1 MSAAGRVGAMN
12 YVFSLRA
19 ITPYLGDL
27 IPAMEATITVSLAT
41 IVLSLMLGVVFALAR
56 QSRSRAIRF
65 VGAAYVEFFRNT
77 PLLVVLYF
85 VYFMIPTIGLRLSS
99 FELALLAMS
108 LHAGAYMTEIL
119 RAGLIAVPYGQ
130 YEAGYAQGMSRS
142 QVLYH
147 VVMGQVLR
155 TIYGPLGNQFIA
167 IILASSLTS
176 AIAVND
182 VASWM
187 QTAGAAS
194 FRYFETFL
202 VAAVAYLV
210 MSQAVNLARIW
221 IGRKLFPGDA
231 SISRTG
237 RG

>member
-1 MSAAGRVGAMN
+1 MH

-19 ITPYLGDL
+19 ITPYLADL
-27 IPAMEATITVSLAT
+27 ASAMVDTITVSLAT
-41 IVLSLMLGVVFALAR
+41 IVLSLALGTVFALGR
-56 QSRSRAIRF
+56 QSRHRPIRF
-65 VGAAYVEFFRNT
+65 IATAYVEFFRNT

-99 FELALLAMS
+99 FQSALLGMS

-130 YEAGYAQGMSRS
+130 YEAGYAQGMTRW
-142 QVLYH
+142 QILRH
-147 VVMGQVLR
+147 IVMAQVLR
-155 TIYGPLGNQFIA
+155 TIYAPLGNQFIA

-176 AIAVND
+176 AIAVNEI
-182 VASWM
+182 ASWM

-202 VAAVAYLV
+202 VAAVAYLIL
-210 MSQAVNLARIW
+210 SQAVNLARIW
-221 IGRKLFPGDA
+221 VGRKLFPV
-231 SISRTG
+231 TH
-237 RG
+237 

>member
-1 MSAAGRVGAMN
+1 MN
-12 YVFSLRA
+12 YIFNLRA

-27 IPAMEATITVSLAT
+27 ASAAVATVTVSLAT
-41 IVLSLMLGVVFALAR
+41 MVLSLALGMVFAVGR
-56 QSRSRAIRF
+56 QSRHREVRF
-65 VGAAYVEFFRNT
+65 VATAYVEFFRNT

-99 FELALLAMS
+99 FQSALVGMS

-130 YEAGYAQGMSRS
+130 YEAGHAQGMSRL
-142 QVLYH
+142 QILRY
-147 VVMGQVLR
+147 VVMPQVFR
-155 TIYGPLGNQFIA
+155 TIYAPLGNQLIS

-176 AIAVND
+176 AIAVNEI
-182 VASWM
+182 ASWM

-202 VAAVAYLV
+202 VAAVVYLV
-210 MSQAVNLARIW
+210 LSQAVNLMRIQ
-221 IGRKLFPGDA
+221 IGRKLFPAGQ
-231 SISRTG
+231 
-237 RG
+237 

>member
-1 MSAAGRVGAMN
+1 MN
-12 YVFSLRA
+12 YVFNLRA

-41 IVLSLMLGVVFALAR
+41 IVLSLMLGVVFAVAR
-56 QSRSRAIRF
+56 HKPIPGDPFRCCH
-65 VGAAYVEFFRNT
+65 AYVEFFRNT

-85 VYFMIPTIGLRLSS
+85 VYFMIPTVGLRLSS
-99 FELALLAMS
+99 FESALVAMS

-119 RAGLIAVPYGQ
+119 RAGLIAVPQGQ
-130 YEAGYAQGMSRS
+130 YEAGYAQGMSRW
-142 QVLYH
+142 QILYH